1 MDRSVKIGSK
11 YGVLLFAEWLH
22 CAGMPDYMIVTVCS
36 IEWGSLADWSLVAV
50 TTITAIFLYKT
61 LQSQKDVQSTQTSL
75 FEMERIRFRESIRPK
90 LKYEV
95 SKEMF
100 ASPRENEKILT
111 ILVTNEMDG
120 MALEIT
126 PECPENGAVK
136 QIFIPINFDSTR
148 RHLAK
153 SDRPI
158 LLHFLINPKTI
169 NFVVFGLTYQDISGV
184 KYKQGVYCIADNQGI
199 EINPFLPEILEL

>member
-1 MDRSVKIGSK
+1 VDRSNKIGSK
-11 YGVLLFAEWLH
+11 DGVLLFTIYLH
-22 CAGMPDYMIVTVCS
+22 WADMSDYLIVTICS
-36 IEWGSLADWSLVAV
+36 VEWGSLADWSLVVV

-61 LQSQKDVQSTQTSL
+61 LQSQKDVQSTQTKL

-95 SKEMF
+95 STEMF
-100 ASPRENEKILT
+100 KPSRENEQILT
-111 ILVTNEMDG
+111 IMVTNETDG

-126 PECPENGAVK
+126 PECPDDGSVK

-148 RHLAK
+148 RHLNK
-153 SDRPI
+153 SDQPI

-169 NFVVFGLTYQDISGV
+169 NFVVFGLAYQDISGI
-184 KYKQGVYCIADNQGI
+184 KYRQGVYCIVDNQGV
-199 EINPFLPEILEL
+199 EINPFLPEILEH